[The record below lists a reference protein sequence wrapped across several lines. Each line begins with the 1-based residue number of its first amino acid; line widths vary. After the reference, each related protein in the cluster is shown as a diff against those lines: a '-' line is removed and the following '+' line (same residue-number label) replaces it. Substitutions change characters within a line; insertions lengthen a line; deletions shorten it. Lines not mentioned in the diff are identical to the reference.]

1 MDPERSEGRGAV
13 RMGRSA
19 DPSCTACGES
29 IDFRLVRRICDS
41 ATETAAAA
49 KHLAR
54 HGVVRRDEIEPLP
67 AEIKAF
73 WIKNRSG
80 IIQLISASE

>member
-1 MDPERSEGRGAV
+1 MASSGSVER
-13 RMGRSA
+13 
-19 DPSCTACGES
+19 
-29 IDFRLVRRICDS
+29 RLVRRICDS

-54 HGVVRRDEIEPLP
+54 HGVVWRDEIEPLP

-73 WIKNRSG
+73 WIKRPSG
-80 IIQLISASE
+80 IIQLVSASE